1 MTQRRRP
8 MIMVGS
14 TVVGMI
20 ALAGCGMLRSP
31 GGPDTGTSAAMS
43 VEVQVTS
50 DANTA
55 GQRSIDVDARKS
67 PQRVDQTDEPLPYQR
82 QFTVPLDTPF
92 PLRGTTVEA
101 TAAPGASWI
110 ACSITLDGDI
120 VAERRVEGDG
130 AIAVCEKKLTVG
142 PQ

>member
-1 MTQRRRP
+1 MTQRQRP
-8 MIMVGS
+8 MTMVGS
-14 TVVGMI
+14 TLISMI
-20 ALAGCGMLRSP
+20 AMAGCGMLPSP
-31 GGPDTGTSAAMS
+31 DEPDTDTSAVMS

-55 GQRSIDVDARKS
+55 GQLSVDVDARKS
-67 PQRVDQTDEPLPYQR
+67 PQRVDQTDEPLPYQG

-92 PLRGTTVEA
+92 PLSGTTVEA

-110 ACSITLDGDI
+110 ACSITLDGAI
-120 VAERRVEGDG
+120 VAERRVNGDG
-130 AIAVCEKKLTVG
+130 AIAICEKKLTVG